1 MQPATSNQIGQ
12 LMSAAIFSA
21 MLLTVSVAAL
31 FVAALVDLRRR
42 IIPNRLVLVVA
53 VCGVGRRLLAAPGL
67 IWFDLLAA
75 ASIVVALG
83 LLAHHEWI
91 GGGDVKLIAAV
102 ALLFPLSDVGGLLL
116 SIAIAGGLL
125 SCTYLAIR
133 ATGTKIP
140 KPRFCPADAQEDT
153 QDTTWGLEDLLSGER
168 MRIAAGEPMPYAL
181 AVLGGVIYRIV
192 SEAIQC
198 SSVISCL
205 L

>member
-1 MQPATSNQIGQ
+1 
-12 LMSAAIFSA
+12 MSVAMLSA

-31 FVAALVDLRRR
+31 FAAALVDLRHR
-42 IIPNRLVLVVA
+42 IVPNRLVLVIA
-53 VCGVGRRLLAAPGL
+53 ACGVGRRLFSAPGL

-102 ALLFPLSDVGGLLL
+102 ALLFPLSDVGALLL
-116 SIAIAGGLL
+116 SIAVAGGLVG
-125 SCTYLAIR
+125 CTYLAMR
-133 ATGTKIP
+133 ATVTRSP
-140 KPRFCPADAQEDT
+140 KRRLCPADPREDT
-153 QDTTWGLEDLLSGER
+153 QDTMWGLEHLLSGER

-181 AVLGGVIYRIV
+181 AVLGGVVYRIV

-198 SSVISCL
+198 LSATSCSL
-205 L
+205 

>member
-1 MQPATSNQIGQ
+1 
-12 LMSAAIFSA
+12 MSTAILSA

-42 IIPNRLVLVVA
+42 IIPNRLVLVIA

-75 ASIVVALG
+75 SSIVVALG

-102 ALLFPLSDVGGLLL
+102 ALLFPLSEVGALLL
-116 SIAIAGGLL
+116 NIAIAGGLMG
-125 SCTYLAIR
+125 CTYLAIR
-133 ATGTKIP
+133 AKATKIQ

-153 QDTTWGLEDLLSGER
+153 RDTTWGLEDLLSGER

-198 SSVISCL
+198 LSAISCL

>member
-1 MQPATSNQIGQ
+1 
-12 LMSAAIFSA
+12 MSAAIFSA

-102 ALLFPLSDVGGLLL
+102 ALLFPLSEVGGLLL

-133 ATGTKIP
+133 AGTKIP
-140 KPRFCPADAQEDT
+140 KPRFCPAEAQEDT
-153 QDTTWGLEDLLSGER
+153 QETTWGLEDLLSGER

-181 AVLGGVIYRIV
+181 AVLGGVTYRIV

-198 SSVISCL
+198 SSAISCL

>member
-1 MQPATSNQIGQ
+1 
-12 LMSAAIFSA
+12 MSEAILSV

-31 FVAALVDLRRR
+31 FAAALVDLRRR
-42 IIPNRLVLVVA
+42 IIPNRLVLVIA

-102 ALLFPLSDVGGLLL
+102 ALLFPLSDVGALLL
-116 SIAIAGGLL
+116 GIAIAGGLMG
-125 SCTYLAIR
+125 CTYLAIR
-133 ATGTKIP
+133 ATVTKIP
-140 KPRFCPADAQEDT
+140 MPRLCPAGTEET
-153 QDTTWGLEDLLSGER
+153 QDTSRGLERLLSGER
-168 MRIAAGEPMPYAL
+168 MRIVAGEPMPYAL
-181 AVLGGVIYRIV
+181 AVLGGVIYLIV

-198 SSVISCL
+198 LSATSCSL
-205 L
+205 

>member
-1 MQPATSNQIGQ
+1 
-12 LMSAAIFSA
+12 MSAAMLSA
-21 MLLTVSVAAL
+21 ILLTVSVAAL
-31 FVAALVDLRRR
+31 FAVALVDLGHR
-42 IIPNRLVLVVA
+42 IVPNRLVLVIA
-53 VCGVGRRLLAAPGL
+53 ACGVGRRLLSAPGL

-102 ALLFPLSDVGGLLL
+102 ALLFPLSDVGALLL
-116 SIAIAGGLL
+116 SIAVAGGLL
-125 SCTYLAIR
+125 GCAYLAIR
-133 ATGTKIP
+133 ATVTRIP
-140 KPRFCPADAQEDT
+140 KPRFCPADTQDT
-153 QDTTWGLEDLLSGER
+153 QDTTWGLEHLLSGER

-198 SSVISCL
+198 LSATSCSL
-205 L
+205 